1 MNIKLKDYLS
11 LKRDNLFSE
20 LEKTFLCANEATDF
34 DSFTIS
40 RDVLKGLYTLALA
53 NLNRDSSCLNT
64 VYAVEKI
71 VGNDPSFKMIRRTL
85 GSPKKRYFGMHNLK
99 NW

>member
-1 MNIKLKDYLS
+1 MLMVGEAVGDWCCCALAHSREI
-11 LKRDNLFSE
+11 
-20 LEKTFLCANEATDF
+20 FLCADESTNT

-64 VYAVEKI
+64 VYTVEKI
-71 VGNDPSFKMIRRTL
+71 VGNDPSFRMIRRTL

>member
-1 MNIKLKDYLS
+1 MSIKLKDYLC
-11 LKRDNLFSE
+11 LKRDSSLSE
-20 LEKTFLCANEATDF
+20 LERTFLSANEFTDVG
-34 DSFTIS
+34 SFTIN
-40 RDVLKGLYTLALA
+40 RDVLKGLYTLSLA

-71 VGNDPSFKMIRRTL
+71 VGDDPSFRMIRRTL

>member
-1 MNIKLKDYLS
+1 MKLKDYLS
-11 LKRDNLFSE
+11 LKRDSYFSE
-20 LEKTFLCANEATDF
+20 LEKTFLRGNEFTDV
-34 DSFTIS
+34 DSFTIN

-53 NLNRDSSCLNT
+53 NLNRDSSCLST
-64 VYAVEKI
+64 VYTVEKI
-71 VGNDPSFKMIRRTL
+71 VGNDPSFRMIRRTL